1 MDPEPDPELDPDQE
15 PVPDQL
21 VRVTDPGMRIRTKMS
36 RIPNTVHDTRPTR
49 RQAEKNRYLKEQ
61 SSIGKSG
68 GFIARTLYFLL
79 YDTIH
84 LIHLVPYSVA

>member
-49 RQAEKNRYLKEQ
+49 RQAEKIPIYLKEQ
-61 SSIGKSG
+61 SSIEKVADLSLAPCTSYYM
-68 GFIARTLYFLL
+68 ILY
-79 YDTIH
+79 T
-84 LIHLVPYSVA
+84 